1 MKRIVIPILIAVLLV
16 GLVCSMLY
24 FKPITTFFT
33 EPFGVNKHMEYGSVG
48 RDTVYVLGN
57 GKFQILNTAGDRN
70 LIMYRDDDGTIETLL
85 RRVSKYKKVKGSLY
99 VIGDTGYGVVDGK
112 TNTCKLFI
120 TVPKDEFIGM
130 YNTDS
135 EGNVHTTS
143 AFVEDEHVQYIESF
157 DDFSENEKKIF
168 VKLEAK

>member
-1 MKRIVIPILIAVLLV
+1 MKRFEKLMIVFVVLARIILSIF
-16 GLVCSMLY
+16 Y
-24 FKPITTFFT
+24 FEAITTFFT

-57 GKFQILNTAGDRN
+57 GKFQISNTAGARD

-130 YNTDS
+130 YSTDS
-135 EGNVHTTS
+135 EGNVHITS